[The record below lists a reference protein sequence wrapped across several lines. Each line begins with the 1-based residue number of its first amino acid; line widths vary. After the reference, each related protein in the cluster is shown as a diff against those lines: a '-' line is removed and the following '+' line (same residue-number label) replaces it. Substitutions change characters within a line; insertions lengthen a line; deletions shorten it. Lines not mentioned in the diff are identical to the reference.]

1 MIGLDE
7 YLDNDGV
14 VNSIET
20 QVRAYYDV
28 LKKASDGY
36 LFLRRDI
43 IKPKGIIDSIK
54 YFFSNRP
61 YEMDAITSV
70 LEERGFTV

>member
-7 YLDNDGV
+7 YLDNVEV
-14 VNSIET
+14 VNSIKT
-20 QVRAYYDV
+20 QVRAYYEV

-43 IKPKGIIDSIK
+43 IRPKGVLDSIK

-61 YEMDAITSV
+61 YEMDAISSV